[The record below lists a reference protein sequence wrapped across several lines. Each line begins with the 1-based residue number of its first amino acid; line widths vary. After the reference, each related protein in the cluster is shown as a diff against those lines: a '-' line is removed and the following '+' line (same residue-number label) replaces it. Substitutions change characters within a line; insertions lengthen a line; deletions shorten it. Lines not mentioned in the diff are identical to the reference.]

1 MRRDTKNSQ
10 ILKKKKKIIEMACLS
25 AVKLQGRP
33 LLISSSLNPNPK
45 HVGSDS
51 VSLDVPIPDSE
62 RKPRK
67 FSSKLNRWNRARTL
81 RSGVKVDRTINK
93 ESNSTTGPIVNLNLP
108 DSSTSESDVSS
119 SDGDHET
126 DFTAAKSIY
135 IVSDGTG
142 WTAEHAVNAALGQ
155 FDYCLVDRGCPVNT
169 HLFSGIEDR
178 ETLMEI
184 IKQAAIEDAMVM
196 YTLADPSMA
205 EAAMRA
211 CKLWSIS
218 SLDIL
223 GPITDAISSH
233 LGANPSGL
241 SRGVSNSSLNE
252 DYFKR
257 IEAIE
262 FTIKHDDGA
271 LPENLEKADIV
282 LVGVSRT
289 GKTPLSTYL
298 AQKGYKVSNV
308 PIVSGVD
315 LPKTL
320 FEIDSRKVFGL
331 MINPVVLQ
339 GIREARA
346 KSLGL
351 GSGFETKY
359 SELRSVRE
367 ELELAKR
374 IFAENPSWPVI
385 EVTERAI
392 EETAAVVLRLYDE
405 RQSNRAMPR
414 ISKCY

>member
-1 MRRDTKNSQ
+1 MK
-10 ILKKKKKIIEMACLS
+10 
-25 AVKLQGRP
+25 
-33 LLISSSLNPNPK
+33 
-45 HVGSDS
+45 
-51 VSLDVPIPDSE
+51 
-62 RKPRK
+62 
-67 FSSKLNRWNRARTL
+67 
-81 RSGVKVDRTINK
+81 
-93 ESNSTTGPIVNLNLP
+93 
-108 DSSTSESDVSS
+108 
-119 SDGDHET
+119 
-126 DFTAAKSIY
+126 
-135 IVSDGTG
+135 
-142 WTAEHAVNAALGQ
+142 
-155 FDYCLVDRGCPVNT
+155 
-169 HLFSGIEDR
+169 
-178 ETLMEI
+178 I
-184 IKQAAIEDAMVM
+184 IKQAAREGAMVI

-211 CKLWSIS
+211 CKLWSIP

-223 GPITDAISSH
+223 GPITDSISSH

-241 SRGVSNSSLNE
+241 SRGVTNSSLNE

-308 PIVSGVD
+308 PIVNGVD

-320 FEIDSRKVFGL
+320 FEIDQRKVFGL

-351 GSGFETKY
+351 GSSFKTKY
-359 SELRSVRE
+359 SELGSVKE

-374 IFAENPSWPVI
+374 IFAENPTWPVI
-385 EVTERAI
+385 GKTI
-392 EETAAVVLRLYDE
+392 YIYGEEF
-405 RQSNRAMPR
+405 NR
-414 ISKCY
+414 I

>member
-1 MRRDTKNSQ
+1 
-10 ILKKKKKIIEMACLS
+10 MAFLS

-33 LLISSSLNPNPK
+33 PSISSSLNPIPK

-51 VSLDVPIPDSE
+51 VSLDVSIPDSE

-67 FSSKLNRWNRARTL
+67 FSSKLSRWNRARTL
-81 RSGVKVDRTINK
+81 RSGVKVDRSVNN
-93 ESNSTTGPIVNLNLP
+93 ESNSTTGPIVNMNFP
-108 DSSTSESDVSS
+108 DISTVESDVSS
-119 SDGDHET
+119 INGDHET

-178 ETLMEI
+178 ETLMKI
-184 IKQAAIEDAMVM
+184 IKQAAIEGAMVM

-308 PIVSGVD
+308 PIVNGVD
-315 LPKTL
+315 LPRTL
-320 FEIDSRKVFGL
+320 FEVDSRKVFGL

-351 GSGFETKY
+351 GSGFEIKY

>member
-1 MRRDTKNSQ
+1 
-10 ILKKKKKIIEMACLS
+10 MAFLS
-25 AVKLQGRP
+25 AMKLQGRP
-33 LLISSSLNPNPK
+33 PPISSNLNQNSKPA
-45 HVGSDS
+45 GSDS
-51 VSLDVPIPDSE
+51 VSFNASE
-62 RKPRK
+62 PGSEQQPRK
-67 FSSKLNRWNRARTL
+67 FSSKLNRWNRARAL
-81 RSGVKVDRTINK
+81 KSGVKLDRPIING
-93 ESNSTTGPIVNLNLP
+93 SDSTTGPIVNLNP
-108 DSSTSESDVSS
+108 SDISTVDSDVSS
-119 SDGDHET
+119 SDGDTET
-126 DFTAAKSIY
+126 DLTAAKSIY

-169 HLFSGIEDR
+169 YLFSGIEDG
-178 ETLMEI
+178 EKLMEI
-184 IKQAAIEDAMVM
+184 IKQAAKEGAMVI
-196 YTLADPSMA
+196 YTLADTSMA

-211 CKLWSIS
+211 CKLWSIP
-218 SLDIL
+218 SLDML

-233 LGANPSGL
+233 LGATPSGL
-241 SRGVSNSSLNE
+241 SRGVTNSSLNE

-271 LPENLEKADIV
+271 LPDNLEKADIV

-308 PIVSGVD
+308 PIVNGVD

-320 FEIDSRKVFGL
+320 FEIDQRKVFGL
-331 MINPVVLQ
+331 MINPLVLQ

-351 GSGFETKY
+351 GSGFKTQY
-359 SELRSVRE
+359 SELSSVKE

-374 IFAENPSWPVI
+374 IFAENPTWPVI

-405 RQSNRAMPR
+405 RLSNRAMPR

>member
-1 MRRDTKNSQ
+1 
-10 ILKKKKKIIEMACLS
+10 MAFLS

-33 LLISSSLNPNPK
+33 PSISSNLNPNPK
-45 HVGSDS
+45 RVGSDS
-51 VSLDVPIPDSE
+51 VSLDVSIPDSE

-67 FSSKLNRWNRARTL
+67 FSSKLSRWNRARTL
-81 RSGVKVDRTINK
+81 RSGVKVDRTINN
-93 ESNSTTGPIVNLNLP
+93 ESNSTTGPIVNIP
-108 DSSTSESDVSS
+108 DISTVESDVSS
-119 SDGDHET
+119 INSDHET

-169 HLFSGIEDR
+169 HLFSGDR

-184 IKQAAIEDAMVM
+184 IKQAAIEGAMVM

-308 PIVSGVD
+308 PIVNGVD
-315 LPKTL
+315 LPRTL
-320 FEIDSRKVFGL
+320 FEVDSRKVFGL

-351 GSGFETKY
+351 GSGFEIKY

-367 ELELAKR
+367 ELEHAKR

>member
-1 MRRDTKNSQ
+1 M
-10 ILKKKKKIIEMACLS
+10 
-25 AVKLQGRP
+25 KLQGRP
-33 LLISSSLNPNPK
+33 PSISSNLNPNPK
-45 HVGSDS
+45 RVGSDS
-51 VSLDVPIPDSE
+51 VSLDVSIPDSE

-67 FSSKLNRWNRARTL
+67 FSSKLSRWNRARTL
-81 RSGVKVDRTINK
+81 RSGVKVDRTINN
-93 ESNSTTGPIVNLNLP
+93 ESNSTTGPIVNIP
-108 DSSTSESDVSS
+108 DISTVESDVSS
-119 SDGDHET
+119 INGDHET

-184 IKQAAIEDAMVM
+184 IKQAAIEGAMVM

-223 GPITDAISSH
+223 GPITDAISFH

-308 PIVSGVD
+308 PIVNGVD
-315 LPKTL
+315 LPRTL
-320 FEIDSRKVFGL
+320 FEVDSRKVFGL

-351 GSGFETKY
+351 GSGFEIKY

-367 ELELAKR
+367 ELEHAKR

>member
-1 MRRDTKNSQ
+1 
-10 ILKKKKKIIEMACLS
+10 MAFLS
-25 AVKLQGRP
+25 AMKLQGRP
-33 LLISSSLNPNPK
+33 PPISSNLNPSSKPP
-45 HVGSDS
+45 GSDS
-51 VSLDVPIPDSE
+51 VSLNASEPGSE
-62 RKPRK
+62 RPPRK
-67 FSSKLNRWNRARTL
+67 FSSQLKSWNRARAL
-81 RSGVKVDRTINK
+81 RSGTKLDRTINN
-93 ESNSTTGPIVNLNLP
+93 ESNSTTAPRRPIGNSNRS
-108 DSSTSESDVSS
+108 DISTLDSDVSS
-119 SDGDHET
+119 SNGDNET
-126 DFTAAKSIY
+126 DMTAAKSIY

-169 HLFSGIEDR
+169 HLFSGIEDG
-178 ETLMEI
+178 EKLMEI
-184 IKQAAIEDAMVM
+184 IKQAAREGAMVI

-211 CKLWSIS
+211 CKLWKIP

-223 GPITDAISSH
+223 GPITESISSH
-233 LGANPSGL
+233 LGTNPSGL
-241 SRGVSNSSLNE
+241 PRSTTHSSLNE
-252 DYFKR
+252 DYFKI

-308 PIVSGVD
+308 PIVNGVD

-320 FEIDSRKVFGL
+320 FEIDPRKVFGL

-351 GSGFETKY
+351 GSSFRTKY
-359 SELRSVRE
+359 SELSSVKE

-374 IFAENPSWPVI
+374 IFAENPTWPVI
-385 EVTERAI
+385 EVTESAV
-392 EETAAVVLRLYDE
+392 EETAAVVLRLYNE
-405 RQSNRAMPR
+405 RLSNQAMPS
-414 ISKCY
+414 ISKSY

>member
-1 MRRDTKNSQ
+1 
-10 ILKKKKKIIEMACLS
+10 MAFLS
-25 AVKLQGRP
+25 AMKLQGRP
-33 LLISSSLNPNPK
+33 PPISSNLNQNSEPAR
-45 HVGSDS
+45 SDS
-51 VSLDVPIPDSE
+51 VSFNASEPGSE
-62 RKPRK
+62 RQPRK
-67 FSSKLNRWNRARTL
+67 LSSKLSRWNRARTL
-81 RSGVKVDRTINK
+81 RSGAKLDHTISNGSK
-93 ESNSTTGPIVNLNLP
+93 SNSTTGPRHPIVN
-108 DSSTSESDVSS
+108 SSTSDISTLVSDEASS
-119 SDGDHET
+119 NGDNET
-126 DFTAAKSIY
+126 DMSAAKSIY

-169 HLFSGIEDR
+169 HLFSGIEDG
-178 ETLMEI
+178 EKLMEI
-184 IKQAAIEDAMVM
+184 IKQAAREGAMVI
-196 YTLADPSMA
+196 YTLADTSMA
-205 EAAMRA
+205 KSAMRA
-211 CKLWSIS
+211 CKLWNIP

-223 GPITDAISSH
+223 GPITDSISSH

-241 SRGVSNSSLNE
+241 SRGVTNSSLNE

-271 LPENLEKADIV
+271 LPDNLEKADIV

-308 PIVSGVD
+308 PIVNGVD

-351 GSGFETKY
+351 GSSFKTDY
-359 SELRSVRE
+359 SELSSVKQ

-374 IFAENPSWPVI
+374 IFAENPTWPVI

-392 EETAAVVLRLYDE
+392 EETAAVILRLYDE
-405 RQSNRAMPR
+405 RQTNRTMPR

>member
-1 MRRDTKNSQ
+1 
-10 ILKKKKKIIEMACLS
+10 MAFLS

-33 LLISSSLNPNPK
+33 PSISSNLNPNPK
-45 HVGSDS
+45 RVGSDS
-51 VSLDVPIPDSE
+51 VSLDVSIPDSE
-62 RKPRK
+62 RKPQK
-67 FSSKLNRWNRARTL
+67 FSSKLSRWNRARTL
-81 RSGVKVDRTINK
+81 RSGVKVDRTINN
-93 ESNSTTGPIVNLNLP
+93 ESNSTTGPIVTIP
-108 DSSTSESDVSS
+108 DISTVESDVSS
-119 SDGDHET
+119 INGDHGT
-126 DFTAAKSIY
+126 DFMAAKSIY

-184 IKQAAIEDAMVM
+184 IKQAAIEGAMVM

-308 PIVSGVD
+308 PIVNGVD
-315 LPKTL
+315 LPRTL
-320 FEIDSRKVFGL
+320 FEVDSRKVFGL

-351 GSGFETKY
+351 GSGFEIKY

-367 ELELAKR
+367 ELEHAKR

>member
-1 MRRDTKNSQ
+1 
-10 ILKKKKKIIEMACLS
+10 MAFLS

-33 LLISSSLNPNPK
+33 PSISSSLNPNPK
-45 HVGSDS
+45 PVGSDS
-51 VSLDVPIPDSE
+51 VSLDVSIPDSE

-67 FSSKLNRWNRARTL
+67 FSSKLSRWNRARTL
-81 RSGVKVDRTINK
+81 RSGVKVDRTVNN
-93 ESNSTTGPIVNLNLP
+93 ESNSTTGPIVNMNFP
-108 DSSTSESDVSS
+108 DISTVESDVSS
-119 SDGDHET
+119 INRDHET

-184 IKQAAIEDAMVM
+184 IKQAAIEGAMVM

-308 PIVSGVD
+308 PIVNGVD
-315 LPKTL
+315 LPRTL
-320 FEIDSRKVFGL
+320 FEVDSRKVFGL

-351 GSGFETKY
+351 GSGFEIKY

>member
-1 MRRDTKNSQ
+1 
-10 ILKKKKKIIEMACLS
+10 MACLS

-33 LLISSSLNPNPK
+33 LSISSNLNPNPK
-45 HVGSDS
+45 HAGSDS
-51 VSLDVPIPDSE
+51 VSLDVSIPDTE

-67 FSSKLNRWNRARTL
+67 FSSKLSRWNRARTL
-81 RSGVKVDRTINK
+81 RSGTKVDRTINNG
-93 ESNSTTGPIVNLNLP
+93 S
-108 DSSTSESDVSS
+108 DSTSAPIGNYNFPDVSTVESDVSS
-119 SDGDHET
+119 SNGDIET
-126 DFTAAKSIY
+126 DMTVAKSIY

-155 FDYCLVDRGCPVNT
+155 FDYCLVDRGCPVST

-184 IKQAAIEDAMVM
+184 IKQAAIEGAMVM

-205 EAAMRA
+205 ETATRA

-223 GPITDAISSH
+223 GPITVAISSH

-241 SRGVSNSSLNE
+241 SRGVTNSSLNE

-298 AQKGYKVSNV
+298 AQKGYKVSNI

-315 LPKTL
+315 LPKNL

-351 GSGFETKY
+351 GSGFEIKY

-414 ISKCY
+414 ISKRY

>member
-1 MRRDTKNSQ
+1 
-10 ILKKKKKIIEMACLS
+10 MACLS

-33 LLISSSLNPNPK
+33 PSISSSLNPNSKPA
-45 HVGSDS
+45 GSDS
-51 VSLDVPIPDSE
+51 VSFDVSIPDSE

-67 FSSKLNRWNRARTL
+67 FSSKLSRWNRARTL
-81 RSGVKVDRTINK
+81 KSGVKVDRTIYN
-93 ESNSTTGPIVNLNLP
+93 ESNSTTRPIVDMNFP
-108 DSSTSESDVSS
+108 DSSTVESDDVSS
-119 SDGDHET
+119 LNGDNET

-169 HLFSGIEDR
+169 HLFSGIEDV

-184 IKQAAIEDAMVM
+184 IKQAAIEGAMVM

-233 LGANPSGL
+233 LGTNPSGL
-241 SRGVSNSSLNE
+241 SRGVTNSSLNE

-320 FEIDSRKVFGL
+320 FEVDSRKVFGL

>member
-1 MRRDTKNSQ
+1 
-10 ILKKKKKIIEMACLS
+10 MAFLS

-33 LLISSSLNPNPK
+33 PSISSNLNPNPK

-51 VSLDVPIPDSE
+51 VSLDVSIPDSE
-62 RKPRK
+62 RKTRK
-67 FSSKLNRWNRARTL
+67 FSSKLSRWNRARTL
-81 RSGVKVDRTINK
+81 RSGVKVDRTINN
-93 ESNSTTGPIVNLNLP
+93 ESNSTTGPIVNIP
-108 DSSTSESDVSS
+108 DISTVESDVSS
-119 SDGDHET
+119 INGDHET

-184 IKQAAIEDAMVM
+184 IKQAAIEGAMVM

-223 GPITDAISSH
+223 GPITDAISSL

-241 SRGVSNSSLNE
+241 SRGVLNSSLNE

-308 PIVSGVD
+308 PIVNGVD
-315 LPKTL
+315 LPRTL
-320 FEIDSRKVFGL
+320 FEVDSRKVFGL

-351 GSGFETKY
+351 GSGFEIKY

-367 ELELAKR
+367 ELEHAKR

>member
-1 MRRDTKNSQ
+1 
-10 ILKKKKKIIEMACLS
+10 MAFLS

-33 LLISSSLNPNPK
+33 PSISSNLNPNPK

-51 VSLDVPIPDSE
+51 VSLDVSIPDSE

-67 FSSKLNRWNRARTL
+67 FSSKLSRWNRARTL
-81 RSGVKVDRTINK
+81 RSGVKVDRTINN
-93 ESNSTTGPIVNLNLP
+93 ESNSTTGPIVNIP
-108 DSSTSESDVSS
+108 DISTVESDVSS
-119 SDGDHET
+119 INGDHGT
-126 DFTAAKSIY
+126 DFMAAKSIY

-184 IKQAAIEDAMVM
+184 IKQAAIEGAMVM

-308 PIVSGVD
+308 PIVNGVD
-315 LPKTL
+315 LPRTL
-320 FEIDSRKVFGL
+320 FEVDSRKVFGL

-351 GSGFETKY
+351 GSGFEIKY

-367 ELELAKR
+367 ELEHAKR